1 MQFHFFPF
9 TELTNSMTK
18 EDANVKLPGG
28 EDKHILAREDASEDT
43 WGNQYSVACSWGAS

>member
-18 EDANVKLPGG
+18 KDAGMKLPGG
-28 EDKHILAREDASEDT
+28 EDKHILSREDASEDT
-43 WGNQYSVACSWGAS
+43 WGSQYSVACWQAAA